1 MSITRDAIAVAKAE
15 ADQANML
22 ANAEMLVKANEAQKQ
37 ETAKQEI
44 IDRKSV
50 V

>member
-1 MSITRDAIAVAKAE
+1 MSVIRDAIAVANAE

-37 ETAKQEI
+37 AGTK
-44 IDRKSV
+44 
-50 V
+50 